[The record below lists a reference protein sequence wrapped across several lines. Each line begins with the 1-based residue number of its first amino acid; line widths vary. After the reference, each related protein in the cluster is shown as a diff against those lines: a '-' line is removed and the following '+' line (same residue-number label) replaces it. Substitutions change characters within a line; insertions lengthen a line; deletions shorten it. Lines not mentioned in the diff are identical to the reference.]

1 MLRNILRAKWHL
13 NCADGHNFWGFPLRT
28 RILIADDSPL
38 VRQSIRRL
46 LETNPDWEVCGEAS
60 NGQEAIDQS
69 MVLKPDII
77 VLDLVMPVMDGL
89 QAARRMAV
97 IAPKIPTVMLTM
109 YASEQL
115 RSEASE
121 VGVQSVISKSQT
133 SSLISTIEAVLAKRD
148 EIMGRHSAKAASES
162 E

>member
-1 MLRNILRAKWHL
+1 M
-13 NCADGHNFWGFPLRT
+13 RT

-38 VRQSIRRL
+38 VRKSIRRL
-46 LETNPDWEVCGEAS
+46 LESKPEWEVCGEAS
-60 NGQEAIDQS
+60 NGQEAIDQA
-69 MVLKPDII
+69 MVLTPDII

-115 RSEASE
+115 RTEASE
-121 VGVQSVISKSQT
+121 VGVDSVVSKSQS
-133 SSLISTIEAVLAKRD
+133 SSLVSTIEAVLIKRN
-148 EIMGRHSAKAASES
+148 EMEGRTSAGAGCHE
-162 E
+162 

>member
-1 MLRNILRAKWHL
+1 M
-13 NCADGHNFWGFPLRT
+13 RT

-46 LETNPDWEVCGEAS
+46 LETNPEWEICGEAC
-60 NGQEAIDQS
+60 NGQEAINQA
-69 MVLKPDII
+69 MVLTPDII

-121 VGVQSVISKSQT
+121 VGVESVVSKSQS
-133 SSLISTIEAVLAKRD
+133 SSLISTIETVLARRD
-148 EIMGRHSAKAASES
+148 EMTGKQSAKASANE
-162 E
+162 